1 MRDSHVSAKK
11 GIPKKKRS
19 LKFLIVDT
27 VGLMSDM
34 ARQLSEEGHRVKF
47 YIKEDDSKDV
57 GDGLV
62 EKIGDWE
69 KEKDWADVLL
79 FSDCDLG
86 SRQDALRKK
95 GYNVVGGSSLE
106 TIETDR
112 NQGVKALRQMGIKPI
127 PSREFSSF
135 GEARR
140 FIRKNPARYVFKP
153 CGMMENDKEM
163 TLVGKE
169 KDGSD
174 ILCALDNF
182 ERMWKG
188 NVSIFLQKFVEG
200 IEVACGCY
208 FNGHEWIK
216 PVHVNFEHK
225 KLMPGEIGMNTG
237 EQGTAFYFVDNCPLF
252 DMTLGKMTQIL
263 REKNH
268 VGMIDL
274 NMIINEAGIH
284 PLEFCVRNGYP
295 ALQIE
300 TVSLSIP
307 WSEFYLKLAKGENT
321 RFSVRAPYAI
331 GVVVSVPPYPYENRD
346 LFRKLS
352 EGQAILIKGKEKFVR
367 YGDVKKKSG
376 GLVPAGNMG
385 YLLICVGIGNT
396 MEKAMEDAYDTVG
409 KVDVKD
415 MMYRDDIGK
424 KVIDGK
430 WIEKLK
436 KWGYLK

>member
-1 MRDSHVSAKK
+1 MFAPKK
-11 GIPKKKRS
+11 GGVGQKRN
-19 LKFLIVDT
+19 LKFLIVDPE
-27 VGLMSDM
+27 GLMSDM
-34 ARQLSEEGHRVKF
+34 ARQLQEEGCEVRMHITEK
-47 YIKEDDSKDV
+47 KWEDIA
-57 GDGLV
+57 DGIV
-62 EKIGDWE
+62 RKVDDWRAH
-69 KEKDWADVLL
+69 KGWADVIL
-79 FSDCDLG
+79 FSYSG
-86 SRQDALRKK
+86 MGHEQDELRKK
-95 GYNVVGGSSLE
+95 GYKVVGGSSLE
-106 TIETDR
+106 VFETDR
-112 NQGVKALRQMGIKPI
+112 NEGVKVLRQMGIKPI

-135 GEARR
+135 GEARK
-140 FIRKNPARYVFKP
+140 FIRQNPARYVFKP
-153 CGMMENDKEM
+153 CGMMEDDKEM

-174 ILCALDNF
+174 ILRALDEF

-188 NVSIFLQKFVEG
+188 KVSIFLQKFVEG

-263 REKNH
+263 KAKNH
-268 VGMIDL
+268 VGIIDL

-300 TVSLSIP
+300 TASLSIP

-321 RFSVRAPYAI
+321 RFSVKAPYAV
-331 GVVVSVPPYPYENRD
+331 GVVVSVPPYPYESIE

-367 YGDVKKKSG
+367 YGDVKKKG
-376 GLVPAGNMG
+376 GELVPAGNMG
-385 YLLICVGIGNT
+385 YLLICVGIGDT
-396 MEKAMEDAYDTVG
+396 LKKAREDAYDTVG

-436 KWGYLK
+436 EWGYLK